1 VADKR
6 LNVKF
11 FHLQK
16 GRAANYEGYFIMV
29 STDAKLAEIKKEI
42 NRATIELPKYQL
54 LITTTEGIAYQ
65 VRDCWIDKLEFEINK
80 YESTKC
86 FFVSN
91 DVSTIEPTS

>member
-6 LNVKF
+6 LNVKI
-11 FHLQK
+11 FHFQK
-16 GRAANYEGYFIMV
+16 GRAANYEGYFIMD
-29 STDAKLAEIKKEI
+29 STDPKLAEIKKEI

-54 LITTTEGIAYQ
+54 LITTAEGAAYQ
-65 VRDCWIDKLEFEINK
+65 VRDCWIDKLEFEKNK

-86 FFVSN
+86 YFVSN